1 MLLGANARAP
11 SGRIAPTPVYVRSY
25 NFRHPALRTQV
36 MQQQPQ
42 ARPMQA
48 IENQFRAALAFAYTF
63 VIARLLGAVMTGHDV
78 SVIAVIATY
87 VLLGVVALG
96 LRRSMSPDTDE
107 KYARMM
113 TYVTLGAL
121 AATAPEFW

>member
-1 MLLGANARAP
+1 
-11 SGRIAPTPVYVRSY
+11 
-25 NFRHPALRTQV
+25 
-36 MQQQPQ
+36 
-42 ARPMQA
+42 MQA

-63 VIARLLGAVMTGHDV
+63 VIARLLGAVMSGHDV
-78 SVIAVIATY
+78 SVLAVIATY

-96 LRRSMSPDTDE
+96 LRRSMHPDTDA

>member
-1 MLLGANARAP
+1 
-11 SGRIAPTPVYVRSY
+11 
-25 NFRHPALRTQV
+25 
-36 MQQQPQ
+36 MQPQPQ

-96 LRRSMSPDTDE
+96 LRRSMSSDTDA

>member
-1 MLLGANARAP
+1 
-11 SGRIAPTPVYVRSY
+11 
-25 NFRHPALRTQV
+25 
-36 MQQQPQ
+36 
-42 ARPMQA
+42 MQA

-63 VIARLLGAVMTGHDV
+63 VIARLLGAVLTGHDV
-78 SVIAVIATY
+78 NVFAVIATY
-87 VLLGVVALG
+87 LLLGAVALG
-96 LRRSMSPDTDE
+96 LRRSMHEATDV